1 MLNVMQTAT
10 LKIKTLP
17 YSEMPE
23 IPLTADIAAITKRH
37 ESIILY

>member
-10 LKIKTLP
+10 LKIKTP

-23 IPLTADIAAITKRH
+23 IPLTADIAAITKRR
-37 ESIILY
+37 ESVIL